1 MGSAGAGS
9 TCLRKRQANSVSAL
23 GGLPDRLLGPS
34 PERLSWWVHGI
45 PSQFPS
51 QVTLTIFGEHQ
62 PR

>member
-1 MGSAGAGS
+1 MLVLVVHALESA
-9 TCLRKRQANSVSAL
+9 KQIQSVLAL